1 MFYYLFVLLI
11 IYPLISFQN
20 IRLNNINYKIM
31 KNVFINESISF
42 ESTLGSPSKPP
53 QENIVQKPKPI
64 FLVNFV
70 EDNISLSPTKKSSSE
85 SINNKP
91 LKQKRT
97 KTKKTNNRK
106 NASINNNKTIG
117 LHLLDFDALFK
128 NIIIGEKKLVAKRAH
143 KISNISK
150 NKNKI
155 KLIGYKRNRL
165 LSNKNSVNKSKYIF
179 LFIINIIIFIISLKG
194 NLKKKINLN
203 TISKGNSTHN
213 YNSTS
218 RYDIYDINNFCSNT
232 MTIKEKTI
240 SHNVLIPSF
249 EELSNDFF
257 EDNNIEVSYY

>member
-1 MFYYLFVLLI
+1 
-11 IYPLISFQN
+11 
-20 IRLNNINYKIM
+20 M

-53 QENIVQKPKPI
+53 QENIVKKPKQI
-64 FLVNFV
+64 FLVNCV

-85 SINNKP
+85 SIDNKP
-91 LKQKRT
+91 LKQKRS
-97 KTKKTNNRK
+97 KTKKANNRK
-106 NASINNNKTIG
+106 NLSLNNNKNSG

-143 KISNISK
+143 KISNNSK

-165 LSNKNSVNKSKYIF
+165 LSNKNSINKSKYIF
-179 LFIINIIIFIISLKG
+179 LFIINIIIFIISIEG
-194 NLKKKINLN
+194 NLKKKKLNIN
-203 TISKGNSTHN
+203 TISKGNSTQN
-213 YNSTS
+213 YNSSS
-218 RYDIYDINNFCSNT
+218 RYDIYDIDNFCSNT
-232 MTIKEKTI
+232 MKIKEKTI

-257 EDNNIEVSYY
+257 EDNNIEVSYYY